1 MAEPSLSEALDQS
14 WSLLMQ
20 RRSDA
25 LDRTI
30 TLSTVDESEQ
40 PQACL
45 VVLRDVKPSLAG
57 IEFHT
62 DAESL
67 KVHSLVKNPKAQILL
82 WRSDLSLQLRI
93 DVLVDCHHGE
103 RVTDHWKQVP
113 KHSRIAY
120 GKAPPTGAVLS
131 SPFAYKTLSAAKNFM
146 IARCYVQ
153 KIDVLNLDGAHWRAQ
168 FLKSDHWTG
177 RWISP

>member
-45 VVLRDVKPSLAG
+45 VVLRDVKPSLAE

-103 RVTDHWKQVP
+103 RVADQWEAGT
-113 KHSRIAY
+113 
-120 GKAPPTGAVLS
+120 
-131 SPFAYKTLSAAKNFM
+131 
-146 IARCYVQ
+146 
-153 KIDVLNLDGAHWRAQ
+153 RA
-168 FLKSDHWTG
+168 
-177 RWISP
+177 